1 MPEEYSDTHT
11 RTHTQTS
18 PPCGLYCSGVS
29 QSTLRTHT
37 HTHTHIHT
45 QSKLR
50 TVSELRET
58 KVRQGR
64 FIYIEP
70 SVHCGH
76 SKCFTDEKKWCVC
89 VFVCVC
95 VRPVVF
101 SLDFMAGVT
110 CILSG
115 SVQCGSSAVCYCV
128 YEFTHNN

>member
-1 MPEEYSDTHT
+1 Q
-11 RTHTQTS
+11 RK
-18 PPCGLYCSGVS
+18 
-29 QSTLRTHT
+29 R
-37 HTHTHIHT
+37 
-45 QSKLR
+45 K

-89 VFVCVC
+89 VFLCVC
-95 VRPVVF
+95 VSPVVF

-115 SVQCGSSAVCYCV
+115 SIQCGSSARTGPMTLDPIILDGSDKPAAFRSNYIRWIR
-128 YEFTHNN
+128 